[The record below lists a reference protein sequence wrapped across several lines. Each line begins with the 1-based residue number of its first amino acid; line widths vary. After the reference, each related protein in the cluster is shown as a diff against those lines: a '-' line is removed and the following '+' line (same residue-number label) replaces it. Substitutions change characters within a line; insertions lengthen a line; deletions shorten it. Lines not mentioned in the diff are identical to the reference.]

1 MRIAIVGAGRV
12 GTALARRLGT
22 DSHELFVGSRDPERA
37 RLLAAELGAQGH
49 GSYREAAEAAE
60 VVILAVP
67 WWGLTESLAE
77 VGELEGKVV
86 VDTVNPFT
94 DDSYTTM
101 VEFTG
106 TSAAEQIQK
115 AKPKARVVKG
125 WNTVHAQVID
135 SEAGPDFNGIRTNVF
150 VCGDDADAREV
161 VAELARELGYQPVD
175 CGQLSSAR
183 FLEAIS
189 GLKVRLSYDLGMGT
203 EQAINLLER

>member
-1 MRIAIVGAGRV
+1 VKIAIVGAGRV
-12 GTALARRLGT
+12 GTALARRLA
-22 DSHELFVGSRDPERA
+22 DRHEVLVGSRDPERGQA
-37 RLLAAELGAQGH
+37 VADELGAAGS
-49 GSYREAAEAAE
+49 GSYREVAEAADL
-60 VVILAVP
+60 VIFAVP
-67 WWGLTESLAE
+67 WWGLQESLAQ

-101 VEFTG
+101 VELRG
-106 TSAAEQIQK
+106 SSAAEEIQK

-135 SEAGPDFNGIRTNVF
+135 SPAGPDFNGIKTNVF
-150 VCGDDADAREV
+150 LCGEDPEARAV
-161 VAELARELGYQPVD
+161 TAALAQELGYAPVD
-175 CGQLSSAR
+175 CGPLSSAR